1 MDETRSQPESDNTE
15 KSNARDS
22 LELSQRPICILMITP
37 TAIGKNET
45 SNEVEIGTEND
56 DDDLSNIN
64 PAKLEEQ
71 PSLEEII
78 NSFHDFKV
86 TLEKS
91 GSNDFHVFS
100 QKLNRI
106 FTSTDKSLTFN
117 MAMNP
122 HTPLLVRIM
131 LVCSNQI
138 FQPLSRCSYHIRG
151 DNTTFRDHVVTH
163 RDSAARYVGTANRIY
178 QRERLAILV
187 PIEEIG
193 QKSISLEFKC
203 LSSCY
208 KIRKIATALV
218 FTLEDE
224 NSNSVLGRQIFN
236 VHVSKN
242 YIRDMEVAERN
253 GPHKRNLSKLFQDEA
268 AGPSTGRDAL
278 IDLSELKLLLPPE
291 MAGEFL
297 EVNRQFFKAKLY
309 SAQDDAIK
317 NSLKLCLEKVD
328 KVMCNFSNKR
338 KLKDNT
344 DVI

>member
-1 MDETRSQPESDNTE
+1 MDETRSQPENDYTE

-45 SNEVEIGTEND
+45 SNEDEIGTEND

-78 NSFHDFKV
+78 NSFHDFK
-86 TLEKS
+86 
-91 GSNDFHVFS
+91 
-100 QKLNRI
+100 KLNRI

-163 RDSAARYVGTANRIY
+163 RDSAARYVGTANGIY

-203 LSSCY
+203 LTDFFV
-208 KIRKIATALV
+208 RTAV
-218 FTLEDE
+218 
-224 NSNSVLGRQIFN
+224 
-236 VHVSKN
+236 
-242 YIRDMEVAERN
+242 
-253 GPHKRNLSKLFQDEA
+253 
-268 AGPSTGRDAL
+268 
-278 IDLSELKLLLPPE
+278 
-291 MAGEFL
+291 
-297 EVNRQFFKAKLY
+297 
-309 SAQDDAIK
+309 
-317 NSLKLCLEKVD
+317 
-328 KVMCNFSNKR
+328 
-338 KLKDNT
+338 
-344 DVI
+344 